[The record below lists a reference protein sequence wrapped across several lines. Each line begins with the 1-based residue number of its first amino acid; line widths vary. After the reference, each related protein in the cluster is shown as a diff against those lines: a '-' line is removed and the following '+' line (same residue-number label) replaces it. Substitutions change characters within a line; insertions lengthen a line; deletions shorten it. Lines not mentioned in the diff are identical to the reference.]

1 MNKTVEVAF
10 TPGDKCWIVG
20 QRFECIIES
29 VIIESEGIRYTW
41 YNMDIGPEC
50 DELWDDGD
58 FTTKDIGVTVFKSY
72 EELEKAFP
80 TSQDIFED
88 YEDYEDLEWQA

>member
-1 MNKTVEVAF
+1 MNKIIEVAF
-10 TPGDKCWIVG
+10 TPGDNCWIVG
-20 QRFECIIES
+20 QRVACIIES

-41 YNMDIGPEC
+41 YNMDISPEC

-58 FTTKDIGVTVFKSY
+58 FTTEDIGVTVFKSY

-80 TSQDIFED
+80 ASQDIFED
-88 YEDYEDLEWQA
+88 CEDMEWQA

>member
-58 FTTKDIGVTVFKSY
+58 FTTEDIGVTVFKSY
-72 EELEKAFP
+72 EEMEKAFP
-80 TSQDIFED
+80 ASHNEEYIFDDFED
-88 YEDYEDLEWQA
+88 MEWQA